1 MQALPEHGFRP
12 VFIFIDTDKHAS
24 PFDILMTIDLV
35 PDVVV
40 LKYENVTPEDVE
52 KIVYDALFP
61 RGPKGVGFT
70 KLFVNGSNL
79 ESVNAVVE
87 KIKKCMFPPFELSV
101 IVDPRGSYTTASA
114 AVLKTLEVMQKLGL
128 GTIEGKSVTVL
139 AGTGPVGVA
148 AAWLYAAEKA
158 AKVVVTSRDFA
169 KAQRVASKI
178 NEELKTGTVKPFQ
191 ARAPEEVGSAIEDA
205 DIVLATGA
213 PGVQLLPL
221 SVLKTYGKKVKVVAD
236 CNAVPP
242 YGIEGLNPKW
252 DGKEVVPGV
261 YGVGALAIGTL
272 KNKIEAELIKKA
284 LQEPKGVFDF
294 RAAYEI
300 GKAMLS
306 TAK

>member
-1 MQALPEHGFRP
+1 MYMSEQKFRP

-24 PFDILMTIDLV
+24 PFDILMTIDLI

-61 RGPKGVGFT
+61 RGPKGIRFT
-70 KLFVNGSNL
+70 KVFVNGREL
-79 ESVNAVVE
+79 ETVDAIVE

-114 AVLKTLEVMQKLGL
+114 AVVKTLEVLQKLGL
-128 GTIEGKSVTVL
+128 GTIEGKNAVVL

-158 AKVVVTSRDFA
+158 AKVVVTSRDLS
-169 KAQRVASKI
+169 KAQKVASKI
-178 NEELKTGTVKPFQ
+178 NAELKTDVVKPFQ
-191 ARAPEEVGSAIEDA
+191 ARTPEEVGKAIEDA

-221 SVLKTYGKKVKVVAD
+221 NVLKTYGKKVKVVAD

-272 KNKIEAELIKKA
+272 KNRIEAELIKKA
-284 LQEPKGVFDF
+284 LQEPKGIFDF

-306 TAK
+306 TTK

>member
-1 MQALPEHGFRP
+1 MSEAKFKP
-12 VFIFIDTDKHAS
+12 VFIFLDTDKHAS
-24 PFDILMTIDLV
+24 PFDILMTLDLI

-61 RGPKGVGFT
+61 RGPKGIKYT
-70 KLFVNGSNL
+70 KVFVNGKEL
-79 ESVNAVVE
+79 ETVNAIVE
-87 KIKKCMFPPFELSV
+87 KIRKCMFPPFELSV

-114 AVLKTLEVMQKLGL
+114 AVVKTLEILRKLGL
-128 GTIEGKSVTVL
+128 GGIEGKNVTVL

-158 AKVVVTSRDFA
+158 VEVIVTSREITR
-169 KAQRVASKI
+169 AQKVASRI
-178 NEELKTGTVKPFQ
+178 NEELKTDVVKPFQ
-191 ARAPEEVGSAIEDA
+191 ARTPEDVGKAIENA

-221 SVLKTYGKKVKVVAD
+221 NTLKTYGKKVKVVAD

-242 YGIEGLNPKW
+242 YGIEGLDPKW
-252 DGKEVVPGV
+252 DGKEVTPGV
-261 YGVGALAIGTL
+261 YGVGALVIGTL

-284 LQEPKGVFDF
+284 LQEPKGIFDF

-300 GKAMLS
+300 GKAMLP
-306 TAK
+306 TK

>member
-1 MQALPEHGFRP
+1 MSEAKFKP
-12 VFIFIDTDKHAS
+12 VFIFLDTDKHAS
-24 PFDILMTIDLV
+24 PFDILMTLDLI

-61 RGPKGVGFT
+61 RGPKGIKYT
-70 KLFVNGSNL
+70 KVFVNGKEL
-79 ESVNAVVE
+79 ETVNAIVE
-87 KIKKCMFPPFELSV
+87 KIRKCMFPPFELSV

-114 AVLKTLEVMQKLGL
+114 AVVKTLEILRKLGL
-128 GTIEGKSVTVL
+128 GSIEGKNVTVL

-158 AKVVVTSRDFA
+158 VEVIVTSREITR
-169 KAQRVASKI
+169 AQKVASRI
-178 NEELKTGTVKPFQ
+178 NEELKTDVVKPFQ
-191 ARAPEEVGSAIEDA
+191 ARTPEDVGKAIENA

-221 SVLKTYGKKVKVVAD
+221 NTLKTYGKKVKVVAD

-242 YGIEGLNPKW
+242 YGIEGLDPKW
-252 DGKEVVPGV
+252 DGKEVTPGV
-261 YGVGALAIGTL
+261 YGVGALVIGTL

-284 LQEPKGVFDF
+284 LQEPKGIFDF

-300 GKAMLS
+300 GKAMLP
-306 TAK
+306 TK

>member
-1 MQALPEHGFRP
+1 MSEAKFKP
-12 VFIFIDTDKHAS
+12 VFIFLDTDKHAS
-24 PFDILMTIDLV
+24 PFDILMTLDLI

-61 RGPKGVGFT
+61 RGPKGVKYT
-70 KLFVNGSNL
+70 KVFVNGKEL
-79 ESVNAVVE
+79 ETVNAIVE

-114 AVLKTLEVMQKLGL
+114 AVVKTLEILRKLGL
-128 GTIEGKSVTVL
+128 GGIEGKNVTVL

-158 AKVVVTSRDFA
+158 VEVIVTSREITR
-169 KAQRVASKI
+169 AQKVASRI
-178 NEELKTGTVKPFQ
+178 NEELKTDVVKPFQ
-191 ARAPEEVGSAIEDA
+191 ARTPEDVGKAIENA

-221 SVLKTYGKKVKVVAD
+221 NTLKTYGKKVKVVAD

-242 YGIEGLNPKW
+242 YGIEGLDPKW
-252 DGKEVVPGV
+252 DGKEVTPGV
-261 YGVGALAIGTL
+261 YGVGALVIGTL

-284 LQEPKGVFDF
+284 LQEPKGIFDF

-306 TAK
+306 TK

>member
-1 MQALPEHGFRP
+1 MSEQKFRP

-24 PFDILMTIDLV
+24 PFDILMTIDVV

-61 RGPKGVGFT
+61 RGPKGVRFT
-70 KLFVNGSNL
+70 KFFVNGKDL
-79 ESVNAVVE
+79 DTVNKIVE
-87 KIKKCMFPPFELSV
+87 KIKKCMFPPFEASV

-114 AVLKTLEVMQKLGL
+114 AVLKTLEVLQKHGL
-128 GTIEGKSVTVL
+128 GGIEGKNVAVL

-158 AKVVVTSRDFA
+158 AKVVVTSRELSR
-169 KAQRVASKI
+169 AQRVAEQI
-178 NEELKTGTVKPFQ
+178 NKELGTKTVVPFQ
-191 ARAPEEVGSAIEDA
+191 ARTPEEFGKAIEDA

-221 SVLKTYGKKVKVVAD
+221 NILKTYGKRVKVVAD

-242 YGIEGLNPKW
+242 YGIEGLDPKW
-252 DGKEVVPGV
+252 DGKEVIPGV

-272 KNKIEAELIKKA
+272 KNKIEIELIKKA
-284 LQEPKGVFDF
+284 LQEPKGIFDF
-294 RAAYEI
+294 KAAYEV
-300 GKAMLS
+300 GKALIM
-306 TAK
+306 KK

>member
-1 MQALPEHGFRP
+1 MSEAKFKP
-12 VFIFIDTDKHAS
+12 VFIFLDTDKHAS
-24 PFDILMTIDLV
+24 PFDILMTLDLI

-61 RGPKGVGFT
+61 RGPKGVKYT
-70 KLFVNGSNL
+70 KVFVNGKEL
-79 ESVNAVVE
+79 ETVNTIVE
-87 KIKKCMFPPFELSV
+87 KIRECMFPPFELSV

-114 AVLKTLEVMQKLGL
+114 AVVKTLEILRKLGL
-128 GTIEGKSVTVL
+128 GGIEGKNVTVL

-158 AKVVVTSRDFA
+158 VEVIVTSREITR
-169 KAQRVASKI
+169 AQKVVSRI
-178 NEELKTGTVKPFQ
+178 NEELKTDVVKPFQ
-191 ARAPEEVGSAIEDA
+191 ARTSEDVGKAIENA

-221 SVLKTYGKKVKVVAD
+221 NTLKTYGKKVKVVAD

-242 YGIEGLNPKW
+242 YGIEGLDPKW
-252 DGKEVVPGV
+252 DGKEVTPGV
-261 YGVGALAIGTL
+261 YGVGALVIGTL

-284 LQEPKGVFDF
+284 LQEPKGIFDF

-306 TAK
+306 TK